1 MQISSIQ
8 AFQCSLISALLAV
21 CVLGL
26 IGEAAAQ
33 SESIKSDGS
42 AVVRTPARIDPKH
55 PLKIGAEYYSAKSV
69 SRGEQG
75 TCYLGLLVDVDGV
88 IRAVQLVQS
97 IGFPRLDAACIQ
109 SVVGARMF
117 PATLNGKPVTSW
129 STFAI
134 DWVLEASAHHSR
146 PKLLEFAVPRLPD
159 NYELQ
164 VGPNF
169 YPVSSRQN
177 KEEGTCLV
185 GVAVDE
191 TGEVRDTKVL
201 KSTGFPALDR
211 ACTDALTLARFTPA
225 KHEGL
230 AIASQTLVALLWKL
244 N

>member
-1 MQISSIQ
+1 MQISSKQ
-8 AFQCSLISALLAV
+8 ALRCSLIGALLAASV
-21 CVLGL
+21 MGP

-33 SESIKSDGS
+33 SES
-42 AVVRTPARIDPKH
+42 RTPARIDPKH

-134 DWVLEASAHHSR
+134 DWVLDASAHHSR

>member
-1 MQISSIQ
+1 MRISSKQ
-8 AFQCSLISALLAV
+8 SLGRSLILGLLAIS
-21 CVLGL
+21 VLGL
-26 IGEAAAQ
+26 IDEATAQ
-33 SESIKSDGS
+33 SESTKSDGS
-42 AVVRTPARIDPKH
+42 AVVRTPARVDPKH

-75 TCYLGLLVDVDGV
+75 TCFLGLLVDVDGV

-109 SVVGARMF
+109 SVVGACMF

-129 STFAI
+129 TTFAI
-134 DWVLEASAHHSR
+134 DWVLDGSAHHSR

-164 VGPNF
+164 VGPKF

-177 KEEGTCLV
+177 KEEGTCLA

-201 KSTGFPALDR
+201 KSTGFTALHGG
-211 ACTDALTLARFTPA
+211 CTDALTLARFTPA
-225 KHEGL
+225 RHEGL
-230 AIASQTLVALLWKL
+230 AVASQTLVALLWKL
-244 N
+244 H